1 MTAKYPVE
9 NSDEE
14 GIVDAVNYLLSGPAG
29 LGQNFDGFSDYNPAY
44 LAGTVRAPF
53 TVPITTTPPPT
64 LYVAP
69 IAITNI
75 TVPNN
80 PGAIFKVFYT
90 EPDAPFLT
98 GDSVRVRSVTDTS
111 PPGEAFNG
119 RYSRSVVESTASYT
133 LIQWSAATNATVWS
147 NYVSGGTIE
156 KNLSNTELSTDCNG
170 RVTVYGPTD
179 RVFLSAQL
187 NLDFTY
193 DCTVASEWD
202 IQIKIN
208 RYYGEPTDT
217 PGDNDYLFDLDTNP
231 VVSEQVTHYSES
243 TSGSSGNVEYIFTT
257 VLDQPSFGYYWY
269 ILDIVFSTK
278 NPALGGLLESNM
290 GTTDSMTYAGT
301 KATLGSSTTYTGV
314 TPTTLTG
321 IGSGAVMD
329 VTLLAGA
336 ATAYSEAN
344 TRIFFDSG
352 TTDFG
357 ADYAVGDTLLIVGT
371 DIGGASPANDMTVT
385 VVSINPQDYPGDAT
399 PGVFTLGLRSFTAQV
414 IKQ

>member
-44 LAGTVRAPF
+44 LTGTFRAPF

-69 IAITNI
+69 IAIGNI

-80 PGAIFKVFYT
+80 PGAIIDVTYASVQS
-90 EPDAPFLT
+90 PVPFAE
-98 GDSVRVRSVTDTS
+98 GDSVRISGATPDFYDGPYNRSVLEVSGT
-111 PPGEAFNG
+111 GILLQ
-119 RYSRSVVESTASYT
+119 YSNDETWPA
-133 LIQWSAATNATVWS
+133 
-147 NYVSGGTIE
+147 YVSGGDIF
-156 KNLSNTELSTDCNG
+156 KNASNTNNSTDCNG

-179 RVFLSAQL
+179 KVFLSAQL

-193 DCTVASEWD
+193 DCTTASEWD
-202 IQIKIN
+202 IKIKID
-208 RYYGEPTDT
+208 RYAGFPTVT
-217 PGDNDYLFDLDTNP
+217 PGDNDYLFDLDTNGNP
-231 VVSEQVTHYSES
+231 VVSQQVTHYSES
-243 TSGSSGNVEYIFTT
+243 TAGTSGNVEYIFTT

-269 ILDIVFSTK
+269 ILDIEFSTL
-278 NPALGGLLESNM
+278 NPNLGGLLESNM

-301 KATLGSSTTYTGV
+301 KATLGSTTTYTGV

-352 TTDFG
+352 TTDYG
-357 ADYAVGDTLLIVGT
+357 TDYAVGDTLLITGT
-371 DIGGASPANDMTVT
+371 DLGGASPANDLTLT
-385 VVSINPQDYPGDAT
+385 VVSIDPQSYPGDAT